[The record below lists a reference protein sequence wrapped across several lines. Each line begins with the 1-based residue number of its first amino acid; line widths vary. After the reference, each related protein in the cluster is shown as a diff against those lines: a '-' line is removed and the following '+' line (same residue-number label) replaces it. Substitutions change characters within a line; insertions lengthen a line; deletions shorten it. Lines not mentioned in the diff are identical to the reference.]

1 MVAVRSRKGI
11 EIKGQETNMRVT
23 DAHSNGYDE
32 FHRFLHMEKCI
43 KV

>member
-1 MVAVRSRKGI
+1 MVAVKPRKGM

-32 FHRFLHMEKCI
+32 FHRSLHVSK
-43 KV
+43 